1 MVMTK
6 KLFLMTV
13 LSLSLA
19 LAGQAQGVSQKLAI
33 GVEAGL
39 YGPGI
44 TLATSLSPNFKLKVA
59 LDRLNYQ
66 YNGSFDLN
74 VDGYVQEPGVV
85 ELGESLMS
93 PELGGSL
100 MNPKLDFLNG
110 KIMIDCYPMQNGIF
124 SLSVG
129 LYAGN
134 NSISVAGKID
144 NFSAYPG
151 FVFELEDA
159 VVKPNPDGSFEA
171 KLNLGSTIKPYVGFG
186 LGRTIANSRIGFKL
200 DFGLVY
206 QGNYKFDEGKNVTLT
221 GLGMSDR
228 MNKLAEDLDVPE
240 WILKC
245 WPMVNVSLS
254 CRLF

>member
-1 MVMTK
+1 MTK
-6 KLFLMTV
+6 KLFLTTI
-13 LSLSLA
+13 LLIGFTF
-19 LAGQAQGVSQKLAI
+19 AGQAQGVSQKLAI

-59 LDRLNYQ
+59 LDRFSYQ
-66 YNGSFDLN
+66 HNGSFDLN
-74 VDGYVQEPGVV
+74 VDGYVQPVDGYVQNEANPDVV
-85 ELGESLMS
+85 
-93 PELGGSL
+93 ELGGSL
-100 MNPKLDFLNG
+100 MNPKLDFMNG
-110 KIMIDCYPMQNGIF
+110 KIMLDCYPMRNGIF
-124 SLSVG
+124 SLSLGV
-129 LYAGN
+129 YAGN
-134 NSISVAGKID
+134 NSISVAGKIND
-144 NFSAYPG
+144 FERLEKKI
-151 FVFELEDA
+151 VFDFEDA
-159 VVKPNPDGSFEA
+159 VVQPDPNGSFSA
-171 KLNLGSTIKPYVGFG
+171 KLKLGSTIKPYVGFG

-206 QGNYKFDEGKNVTLT
+206 QGDYKFDKGGNVILT

-228 MNKLAEDLDVPE
+228 VSRLAEDLDVPE